1 MSPSERR
8 PNRESDP
15 SKPGRASASRPSG
28 RPGGRPGAAPGGKPV
43 RKGIPRSQKTNAQ
56 RRGNG
61 PAQPAHA
68 EREGPTGTGDPGRDT
83 VVLFLNHQVRRYPLL
98 DLKPL
103 RLPPEVMP
111 RDASLAHAIADAAV
125 SRLLTLRGLLQS
137 RLDQGFDGL
146 EAPLRATLL
155 CGAAQLVLL
164 DRVPAYAA
172 IDHCVQWAK
181 VNIRRGAG
189 NLTNAVLRK
198 IAALVDHA
206 TPRRPTW
213 TNRRDELPMADGT
226 AIVLRDS
233 VLPEDEVERLGV
245 ATSHTRALI
254 RAWVDRLGVPGAM
267 AIAARS
273 LVEPP
278 VTLNVTHVEQ
288 DAIAAFGEDL
298 RPHAEPGCRLFVG
311 TRESLT
317 DLLSVSPA
325 VWVQDAGSQRPVRT
339 LSAMGLKPSLI
350 VDACAGQG
358 TKTRQLTMTFPD
370 AKVITT
376 DADDRRRLILR
387 DVFRDARRVSVVAFD
402 GLEEAVAA
410 EPARGKVQN
419 RGQTKGQTASRGGA
433 DLVLLDVPCS
443 NTGVLARR
451 PEAKY
456 RFGEV
461 SMKEL
466 IDLQQRIIRRGV
478 ELLSGDPK
486 AVLAYSTCSIE
497 PAENQDQARWA
508 CAELG
513 LELVAEHA
521 IMPSAAGEAYSDGS
535 YLAVLRLKR

>member
-1 MSPSERR
+1 MPPSDRR
-8 PNRESDP
+8 PSRDSDP
-15 SKPGRASASRPSG
+15 TKPARPAKPTGAKPGSTPGA
-28 RPGGRPGAAPGGKPV
+28 RPGNRPGTAPGGKPA

-68 EREGPTGTGDPGRDT
+68 ERSGPTGTGDPGRDT

-103 RLPPEVMP
+103 RLPPEVMQ

-125 SRLLTLRGLLQS
+125 ARLLTLRCLIQS

-155 CGAAQLVLL
+155 CGAAQLILL

-206 TPRRPTW
+206 TPRRPAW

-226 AIVLRDS
+226 ALVLRDT

-254 RAWVDRLGVPGAM
+254 KAWVERMGVPGAM
-267 AIAARS
+267 ALAARS

-278 VTLNVTHVEQ
+278 VTLNVAHVDA
-288 DAIAAFGEDL
+288 DAIAAFVEDF
-298 RPHAEPGCRLFVG
+298 RPHPENGCRLFVG

-317 DLLSVSPA
+317 DLLGVSPA
-325 VWVQDAGSQRPVRT
+325 VWVQDAGSQRPART
-339 LSAMGLKPSLI
+339 LAEMGLKPSLI

-402 GLEEAVAA
+402 GLEEAVASG
-410 EPARGKVQN
+410 PARGK
-419 RGQTKGQTASRGGA
+419 SRGGA

-456 RFGEV
+456 RFGDI

-466 IDLQQRIIRRGV
+466 IDLQQRIIRRGA
-478 ELLSGDPK
+478 ELLSADRN

-521 IMPSAAGEAYSDGS
+521 HMPSAAGQAYSDGS
-535 YLAVLRLKR
+535 YLAVLRRKR